1 MKKVATKRVSN
12 AFMIGLFVIVS
23 SIVLI
28 GAVIWLGANKFF
40 KENIYFVTYFDG
52 SIEGL
57 ENGSAVK
64 YQGVPVGSVSK
75 IDLAPDGKLV
85 QVTMQI
91 NGKIDL
97 RDNMR
102 VKLEWAGIAGGKFLQ
117 LHFPDTK
124 DLLSKH
130 PHLNFEPEF
139 QVIPSV
145 PSGLDQMGDL
155 AKEIMENASE
165 IDFGALSTD
174 ATTMIKGVDEFIRNK
189 QLYETVESLNKGM
202 ATIAH
207 LLERADSSAI
217 ISNTSAI
224 TDRLLSTSNQLLK
237 FSQTMNSKIEEIE
250 IANKL
255 DFMVAKY
262 DSLMTTLQTNIN
274 SLGFQSR
281 TVLLTLNESLEQFK
295 TTNKELRKTLRAFSD
310 NPSQIFLSEPPEKEK

>member
-1 MKKVATKRVSN
+1 MKKIATKRVSN

-23 SIVLI
+23 TIVLI

-75 IDLAPDGKLV
+75 IELAPDGKLV

-91 NGKIDL
+91 NGRIDL

-117 LHFPDTK
+117 LHFPDKK

-130 PHLNFEPEF
+130 PHLNFTPEF

-165 IDFGALSTD
+165 IDFGTLSTD
-174 ATTMIKGVDEFIRNK
+174 ASAMIKGIDEFIRNK

-217 ISNTSAI
+217 ISNTNAI
-224 TDRLLSTSNQLLK
+224 TDRLLATSNQLLK

-250 IANKL
+250 IASKL

-310 NPSQIFLSEPPEKEK
+310 SPSQIFLSEPPEKEK

>member
-1 MKKVATKRVSN
+1 MKKIATKRVSN

-23 SIVLI
+23 TIVLI

-75 IDLAPDGKLV
+75 IELAPDGKLV

-91 NGKIDL
+91 NGRIDL

-117 LHFPDTK
+117 LHFPDKK
-124 DLLSKH
+124 DFLSKH
-130 PHLNFEPEF
+130 PHLNFTPEF

-145 PSGLDQMGDL
+145 PSGLDQMSDL

-165 IDFGALSTD
+165 IDFGTLSTD
-174 ATTMIKGVDEFIRNK
+174 ASAMIKGIDEFIRNK

-217 ISNTSAI
+217 ISNTNAI
-224 TDRLLSTSNQLLK
+224 TDRLLATSNQLLK

-250 IANKL
+250 IASKL

-310 NPSQIFLSEPPEKEK
+310 SPSQIFLSEPPEKEK